1 MYFKEP
7 GQLMAVYGALE
18 ESNLF
23 YIQNAQETEE
33 ALEELRAKYRD
44 TKARLDGKQGSSASR
59 EASTG
64 HLVGWMCISR
74 MWLKFGG
81 RGEVTWV
88 QRGSSWVGG
97 ALGYMVG
104 NS

>member
-7 GQLMAVYGALE
+7 AQLLAVYAALE

-44 TKARLDGKQGSSASR
+44 TKARLDGGL
-59 EASTG
+59 G
-64 HLVGWMCISR
+64 VDDWLVYGGQL
-74 MWLKFGG
+74 WLGCPGG
-81 RGEVTWV
+81 VSWRWV
-88 QRGSSWVGG
+88 LLGRITCGG
-97 ALGYMVG
+97 AVWLSSLARVRYPFEAWL
-104 NS
+104 